1 MSLTDEGES
10 RLTTDQAFDLLGDG
24 ERRRALAALR
34 EFEEAVSLD
43 RLAEATAARR
53 DAVTPVEATSD
64 EVTPDQRERVAAM
77 LHHAHLPRFED
88 AGVATYDPMA
98 GEVEL
103 TEAADDLEPYFEV
116 MEEYRESVQSE
127 SVRSD

>member
-1 MSLTDEGES
+1 MSLSDEGEAG
-10 RLTTDQAFDLLGDG
+10 LTTDQAFDLLGDA

-43 RLAEATAARR
+43 RLATATAARLE
-53 DAVTPVEATSD
+53 DATPD

-77 LHHAHLPRFED
+77 LHHAHLPRFEE

-98 GEVEL
+98 EEVEL
-103 TEAADDLEPYFEV
+103 TEVADELDPYFEV
-116 MEEYRESVQSE
+116 MDRYRESGDSE
-127 SVRSD
+127 SSRSD